1 MSRLLLALECATSTA
16 SVALLRDGEIACE
29 EVSEDRRHHAQTLLG
44 LVDRVLKRSAVEF
57 GEIEALAVSVG
68 PGAFTSLRV
77 GIATVKGLGFGS
89 SLRVAPVSTLQAL
102 AFEVAPEEARGLPV
116 VALLDARR
124 EEVYGGLYA
133 ANSMRPEESLP
144 EGVYGVEELAARLP
158 ASCALVGSGAD
169 LHAAALGG
177 GGPLRVLWPGR
188 APRARWVARLG
199 ADVLARGEG
208 VLAAAL
214 VPRYLRRSDAEVARE
229 RLGGA

>member
-89 SLRVAPVSTLQAL
+89 SMRVAPVSTLQAL

-116 VALLDARR
+116 AALLDARR

-144 EGVYGVEELAARLP
+144 EGVYAVEELAARLP

-169 LHAAALGG
+169 LHAAALGA
-177 GGPLRVLWPGR
+177 GPLRVVWPAR

-199 ADVLARGEG
+199 ADALARGEG
-208 VLAAAL
+208 VLVAAL

-229 RLGGA
+229 RLGRA